1 MLRVEDLIERLE
13 SVRRELRVALTHEL
27 KLVNQSKQALN
38 DALNATIAAAKAA
51 NDVVNCKN
59 ANELAYLKLQSSEK
73 AHYARLFGALSRDA
87 AELASQA
94 KQENARI
101 LLEIKKIAELLT
113 IVLTEEQE
121 SHFSFGSESAG

>member
-1 MLRVEDLIERLE
+1 MLRVEDLIERLDLA
-13 SVRRELRVALTHEL
+13 RRELRVALAHES

-59 ANELAYLKLQSSEK
+59 TNELAYLKLLSSEK

-101 LLEIKKIAELLT
+101 
-113 IVLTEEQE
+113 
-121 SHFSFGSESAG
+121 